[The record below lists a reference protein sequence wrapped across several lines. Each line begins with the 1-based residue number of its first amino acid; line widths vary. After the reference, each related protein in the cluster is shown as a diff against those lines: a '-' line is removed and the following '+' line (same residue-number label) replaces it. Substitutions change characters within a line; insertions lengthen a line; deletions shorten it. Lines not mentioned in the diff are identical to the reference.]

1 MQRQYSLPNCKLV
14 LEGIEDIPAEGALD
28 PRPPINVLV
37 NAECHIQGHEQP
49 LSGGR
54 TFFEGLVNAVNH
66 YAQSFFSSVSAP
78 ESRRGKASPVTIE
91 RLDQNRHRIVIHPEA
106 MSSEEAAAARTGPLE
121 MDLTTVQLFD
131 LVEAVDQ
138 FFADSRTLPD
148 LSCQLQPVSRKHAKA
163 ERPLQERALPAA
175 VGISGLAAAA
185 VAVFLLP
192 IPNLER
198 PRDPAAQSRN
208 GNNPNETSAA
218 QAGQTGQPD
227 SEELAAMIASARE
240 IVDPNQLNALRQSLY
255 DTIDQAWSEEPEFS
269 EPLSYKVSVGEDG
282 AVLGYDGMDLVS
294 DESVNQTPLLDLVY
308 IPPEGGVAPRETI
321 ALFKVVF
328 RPSGVLEVSPWRGF
342 RSPPSDG
349 PTIDDPAQI
358 EELTGSVYDQI
369 NNAWDEEPSFEQ
381 DLVFRVGVTSEGK
394 IAEYEAVNQP
404 ARDYGQEIPLPSLVE
419 RSPSS
424 STAAETATTEAST
437 VPPVPLA
444 QFKVVFTSR
453 GVLQV
458 NPWDGYPDS

>member
-1 MQRQYSLPNCKLV
+1 MQRQYSLPNCKLI
-14 LEGIEDIPAEGALD
+14 LEGIEDIPTEGTTD

-54 TFFEGLVNAVNH
+54 TFFEGLVNAVSH
-66 YAQSFFSSVSAP
+66 YAQSFFSSIAAP
-78 ESRRGKASPVTIE
+78 DSRRSKAVPVTIE
-91 RLDQNRHRIVIHPEA
+91 RLEQNRHRIVIHPEA
-106 MSSEEAAAARTGPLE
+106 MSSEEAAVARTGPLE
-121 MDLTTVQLFD
+121 MELTTVQLFD

-148 LSCQLQPVSRKHAKA
+148 LSFKLQPVSRRHAKA

-198 PRDPAAQSRN
+198 PREPVAQSRDGSN
-208 GNNPNETSAA
+208 TSEASAA
-218 QAGQTGQPD
+218 NAGQTDQPD
-227 SEELAAMIASARE
+227 SDDLAAMIASARE
-240 IVDPNQLNALRQSLY
+240 ITDPNQLNSLRQSLY

-269 EPLSYKVSVGEDG
+269 ESLSYKVSVGEDG
-282 AVLGYDGMDLVS
+282 ALLGYDGTDLVS

-308 IPPEGGVAPRETI
+308 IPPEGGAVSREAI

-328 RPSGVLEVSPWRGF
+328 RPNGVLEVSPWRGF
-342 RSPPSDG
+342 RAPPSDG
-349 PTIDDPAQI
+349 PTIDDPEQI
-358 EELTGSVYDQI
+358 EELTGTVYDQI
-369 NNAWDEEPSFEQ
+369 NDAWEERPSFEQ
-381 DLVFRVGVTSEGK
+381 DLVFRVGVTSEGQ
-394 IAEYEAVNQP
+394 IAEYEAVNQS
-404 ARDYGQEIPLPSLVE
+404 ARDYGQEIPLPGLVE

-424 STAAETATTEAST
+424 ASSEEETTEAAE